1 MDIQYDVIIVGAGP
15 AGMSAAIY
23 ASRAGLKTMMLEV
36 SAPGGKLIKTFSIE
50 NYPATKEESGADL
63 AYKMFEHST
72 SFGAEYVYG
81 DVQKIID
88 HQEHKEVITADS
100 SYTAKC
106 VIIAT
111 GTKEKLLGLAKE
123 DRLVGKGI
131 SYCAVCDGA
140 LYRGKDVVIIGGG
153 NSALEE
159 AVFLTQFVNKV
170 YIVIRR
176 DVFRADKII
185 QDKVLNNA
193 KIKIITKHVPYRILG
208 EEHVEG
214 IELEDVD
221 TKQLMTLEVS
231 AIFPYIGA
239 QPNTSFVKELGITN
253 EQGYI
258 LVDDNMETKLKGIF
272 AAGDCIDKPLRQ
284 VITACSDGAIA
295 GQKAYDRISKNK

>member
-1 MDIQYDVIIVGAGP
+1 MDIQYDVIIIGAGP

-50 NYPATKEESGADL
+50 NYPSIKQESGADL
-63 AYKMFEHST
+63 AYQMFEHAT

-81 DVQKIID
+81 DVKEVKD
-88 HQEHKEVITADS
+88 HHDYKEVICQDK
-100 SYTAKC
+100 SYTCKS
-106 VIIAT
+106 VIIAS
-111 GTKEKLLGLAKE
+111 GTTEKSLGLANE
-123 DRLVGKGI
+123 QRLVGKGI

-140 LYRGKDVVIIGGG
+140 LYRGKDVAIIGGG

-159 AVFLTQFVNKV
+159 AIFLTQFVNKV

-185 QDKVLNNA
+185 QDKVLNNE
-193 KIKIITKHVPYRILG
+193 KIEIITKHVPHRILG
-208 EEHVEG
+208 EDHVEG
-214 IELEDVD
+214 IELENVD
-221 TKQLMTLEVS
+221 TKELMTIEVA
-231 AIFPYIGA
+231 AIFPYIGLT
-239 QPNTSFVKELGITN
+239 PNTAFAKELGITN

-258 LVDDNMETKLKGIF
+258 LVDSNMETKVKGVF

-284 VITACSDGAIA
+284 VVTACSDGAIA
-295 GQKAYDRISKNK
+295 GQKSYHFIND